1 MHGDIGAMKRH
12 GRIGAAVLFV
22 FALAFGWAGSRIEY
36 SFSSD
41 PLGPRVFPV
50 ALAVLLAVLA
60 VLNFLRPGRNE
71 AWPRG
76 ATLVGSI
83 ALPALVAAAALL
95 LEPFGFLVAIFVLT
109 AGAGRI
115 FGASWPRALVAG
127 AVHALGWYLLF
138 GTLLDVQLPI
148 GDVFKGLTKH

>member
-1 MHGDIGAMKRH
+1 MHGDIDAMKRH

-22 FALAFGWAGSRIEY
+22 FALAFGWMGSRIEY

-41 PLGPRVFPV
+41 PLGPRVFPL
-50 ALAVLLAVLA
+50 ALAGLLAVLA

-83 ALPALVAAAALL
+83 ALPTMVAAAALL
-95 LEPFGFLVAIFVLT
+95 LEPFGSFVALFVMT
-109 AGAGRI
+109 TGTSRI
-115 FGASWPRALVAG
+115 FGASWTRSVVAG
-127 AVHALGWYLLF
+127 VLHAIGWYLLF
-138 GTLLDVQLPI
+138 ATLLDVQLPV
-148 GDVFKGLTKH
+148 GDVFKGLLKH

>member
-1 MHGDIGAMKRH
+1 MHGDIDAMKRH

-76 ATLVGSI
+76 ATLIGSI

-95 LEPFGFLVAIFVLT
+95 LEPFGSFVAIFVMT
-109 AGAGRI
+109 TGAGRV
-115 FGASWPRALVAG
+115 FGASWSRAILGG
-127 AVHALGWYLLF
+127 ALHALGWYLLF
-138 GTLLDVQLPI
+138 ATLLDVQLPV
-148 GDVFKGLTKH
+148 GEVFKGLMKH